1 VTGITEEERD
11 SDHTFAMDVPVS
23 ERPRVPAVLAVA
35 LAGVLASL
43 GCESTATGASGGSG
57 AVADPTLLPVA
68 SGQAPNVAA
77 YDALNLV
84 NQPAG
89 FSYNDPVTHVKIW
102 KVTSGTIPAVNT
114 SAGHDYADGGNRAS
128 LGWGPDNNSHTILIR
143 GDGMAYHLV
152 DFTRGVGFSNYR
164 VLPAGAQPDRD
175 LCFSFSNLAS
185 QPRIAY
191 VLHNG
196 VLLRFN
202 TQTMQL
208 EHTGNFPHTLNA
220 FAWLQ
225 HDRNDVWFVGLV
237 NATTAFAWNG
247 QTNQYLTHSESWLDE
262 GRLERDGRYVVLTN
276 GGGQVRLWDLS
287 DNSFGPTQNEGINFW
302 FAHNA
307 SLRSRWVTADV
318 NVSAPFAEDRYAVS
332 GGSVVKTQILNQ
344 SAGTLVHHA
353 GNWVQ
358 SDAELGGDLNR
369 QWSFLSGYDDDPRWA
384 NSVLWQHA
392 IGVQRS
398 DGSDQRLLLHHYSV
412 NPGPSYWA
420 IPWGTPSPDGKV
432 VIFNSNMNGAARY
445 DLFVAEMPLR

>member
-1 VTGITEEERD
+1 MLRRRSGHSRVSVTLRT
-11 SDHTFAMDVPVS
+11 
-23 ERPRVPAVLAVA
+23 AVA
-35 LAGVLASL
+35 CVLASS
-43 GCESTATGASGGSG
+43 GCERSATDASGGSG
-57 AVADPTLLPVA
+57 GVTDPTLLPVA
-68 SGQAPNVAA
+68 SGQAPNAAA
-77 YDALNLV
+77 YDALLV
-84 NQPAG
+84 ANQPAG
-89 FSYNDPVTHVKIW
+89 FTYSDPVTHVKIW
-102 KVTSGTIPAVNT
+102 KVTSSTVPAANT

-128 LGWGPDNNSHTILIR
+128 LGWGQGSNTHTILIR
-143 GDGMAYHLV
+143 GDGMDYHVV
-152 DFTRGVGFSNYR
+152 DFTRGVGLSTYR
-164 VLPAGAQPDRD
+164 RLPDAAQPDRD
-175 LCFSFSNLAS
+175 LCFSFSNRAS

-191 VLHNG
+191 VLHSG
-196 VLLRFN
+196 VLHRFN
-202 TQTMQL
+202 TETMQL
-208 EHTGNFPHTLNA
+208 ENLGNFPRALNA

-237 NATTAFAWNG
+237 DATTVFAWNS
-247 QTNQYLTHSESWLDE
+247 QTNQYLTHSETWLDE

-287 DNSFGPTQNEGINFW
+287 DNTFGPPENEGINFW

-307 SLRSRWVTADV
+307 SLRGQWVTADV
-318 NVSAPFAEDRYAVS
+318 NISAPFAEDRYSVS

-358 SDAELGGDLNR
+358 SDEELGGDRNR
-369 QWSFLSGYDDDPRWA
+369 QWSFVSGYDDDPRWA

-420 IPWGTPSPDGKV
+420 TPWGTPSPDGKV
-432 VIFNSNMNGAARY
+432 VIFNSNMNGAGRY
-445 DLFVAEMPLR
+445 DLFVAEMPLH